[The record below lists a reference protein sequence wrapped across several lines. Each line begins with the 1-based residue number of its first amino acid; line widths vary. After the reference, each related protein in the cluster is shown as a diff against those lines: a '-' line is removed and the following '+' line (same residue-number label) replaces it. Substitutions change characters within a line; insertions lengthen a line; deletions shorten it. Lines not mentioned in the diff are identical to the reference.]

1 MGAFYALFAVK
12 LAKTFADVTGAMTR
26 HGKNTGNGVSRG
38 RLRARACLSAC
49 FVLPPL
55 ALADDVGPAAS
66 EEPIEPNGE
75 QKSTWIDASHEYATN
90 RAQALAQW
98 MDDFFGAQVVDS
110 ERADSFVRAIVADD
124 WDELDGHDLKM
135 RLRGQVSLPKIS
147 ERVDLFFS
155 GEEAEQ
161 TLTEDEREQES
172 DVGVRL
178 NFRDSKRTRIDAT
191 LSVRSGPAL
200 LPGVRFRYQQ
210 PISDN
215 SWGRVTQRLEYHT
228 DDGYRS
234 RTNFDLNRALDDK
247 RLLRWGGRIRY
258 REDREYWDWNTGV
271 TYRTALEDHSKY
283 PSAVE
288 YFIAMSGRNEPNTFA
303 TNYRVGVLYRK
314 QFMREF
320 LFVELEPSYNW
331 RRDEYEDE
339 RQGVLGIVL
348 RLEVMLDE
356 DLVRRNR

>member
-12 LAKTFADVTGAMTR
+12 LVKTFADVTGVMTR
-26 HGKNTGNGVSRG
+26 HGKNTGNGVSSG
-38 RLRARACLSAC
+38 RTRARVCLSAC
-49 FVLPPL
+49 LSLSPL
-55 ALADDVGPAAS
+55 ALADDVGPAVS
-66 EEPIEPNGE
+66 EEPIEPNGK
-75 QKSTWIDASHEYATN
+75 QTGTWIDASHEYATN

-98 MDDFFGAQVVDS
+98 MDDFFGAQVADS

-178 NFRDSKRTRIDAT
+178 NFRDGKRTRIDAT

-258 REDREYWDWNTGV
+258 REDREYWDWNTGI

-339 RQGVLGIVL
+339 RQGALGIVL